1 MDEEVDCSFRK
12 GDRWFRLRACGIL
25 LNEGKVLM
33 VRNKRDPYY
42 YSLGGGVLYGEEIEQ
57 AAIREVFEETDCSL
71 EIDRLAFIHENFFS
85 GGNEIGPLYGLI
97 CHELAFY
104 YLMKWNPNYQIMNSG
119 KTFDGLAE
127 ELVWLEIEKLSAQE
141 IPVYP
146 KFFETELLNL
156 TNAPK
161 HIVTRE

>member
-1 MDEEVDCSFRK
+1 MGEEVDCSFRK

-42 YSLGGGVLYGEEIEQ
+42 YSLGGGVLHGEEIEQ
-57 AAIREVFEETDCSL
+57 AAVREVFEETGCRL
-71 EIDRLAFIHENFFS
+71 EIDRLAFIHENFFI
-85 GGNEIGPLYGLI
+85 GDDEIGPLNGLI

-104 YLMKWNPNYQIMNSG
+104 YLMKWNLNYQIKSCG
-119 KTFDGLAE
+119 KTIDGLAE
-127 ELVWLEIEKLSAQE
+127 ELVWLEIDKLSTQE

-146 KFFETELLNL
+146 KFFETELLIL
-156 TNAPK
+156 TDAPK